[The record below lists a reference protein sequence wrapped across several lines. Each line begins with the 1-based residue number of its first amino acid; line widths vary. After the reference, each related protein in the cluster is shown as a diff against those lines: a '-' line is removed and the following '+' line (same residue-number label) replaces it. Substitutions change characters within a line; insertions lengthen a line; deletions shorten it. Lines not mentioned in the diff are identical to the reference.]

1 MKKSIT
7 TLSVFYILLPI
18 VLLTLILISTLT
30 GCGESSKKNNGTTV
44 RLNEVAHSIFYAPMY
59 VAMEEGYFEEEGLN
73 IELVTGFGADKTM
86 TALLSG
92 EADIGFMGPEST
104 IYTYQEGNTDYVV
117 NFAQLTQRAGNF
129 LVSREKIDNFSWD
142 MIKGKDVI
150 GGRKGG
156 MPQMI
161 LEYVLK
167 LQGMDPASDVNLVQ
181 NIDFANT
188 SGAFLGGTGDF
199 TVEFEPQASL
209 IEEQGAGYVV
219 ASLGVESG
227 YVPYTC
233 FSAKKSY
240 IEENPDIIQAF
251 TNAIQKGMDYCAQHD
266 AEAIAEVIAPQFP
279 DTDLDLLVKIVDRY
293 AAQDSFKENAVFEQD
308 SFMLLQNI
316 LEEAGELEERVP
328 FEDLVDNQFAE
339 AATK

>member
-1 MKKSIT
+1 MNRNKKRIAA
-7 TLSVFYILLPI
+7 LCLL
-18 VLLTLILISTLT
+18 LLFSLLAFTLT
-30 GCGESSKKNNGTTV
+30 GCENEKSSGTKV

-59 VAMEEGYFEEEGLN
+59 VAMENGYFEEEGLD
-73 IELVTGFGADKTM
+73 IELITGFGADKTM

-104 IYTYQEGNTDYVV
+104 IYTYQEGNTDYAV

-129 LVSREKIDNFSWD
+129 LVSREKIDSFDWE
-142 MIKGKDVI
+142 MIRGKDVI

-167 LQGMDPASDVNLVQ
+167 LNGMDPETDVNLLQ

-188 SGAFLGGTGDF
+188 SGAFTGGTGDF

-209 IEEQGAGYVV
+209 LEEQGAGYVV
-219 ASLGVESG
+219 SSLGVESG

-233 FSAKKSY
+233 FSARKSY
-240 IEENPDIIQAF
+240 IEENPEIIQAF
-251 TNAIQKGMDYCAQHD
+251 TNAVQKGMDYCASHSPED
-266 AEAIAEVIAPQFP
+266 IAAVIAPQFP
-279 DTDLDLLVKIVDRY
+279 DTDAALLAKIVDRY
-293 AAQDSFKENAVFEQD
+293 AAQDSFKENAMFEED
-308 SFMLLQNI
+308 SFLLLQNI
-316 LEEAGELEERVP
+316 LAEAGELKERVP
-328 FEDLVDNQFAE
+328 FEDLVDNRFAE
-339 AATK
+339 QAFK